1 MKNVKVKRL
10 IASLCVGLCL
20 TLSVPKPAKAD
31 LWGGDVV
38 VLLKIL
44 VNAISQLQQMQQM
57 VGTAKSSLNI
67 ARDLNRGI
75 NEVLNLM
82 KTAFPESELGIYKD
96 WDNLQSALKEME
108 SIYGTALS
116 AKQFAHQGHLDQSV
130 AEAILLYNKITK
142 HAKRVDIIG
151 ENVKAQSR
159 NASPKGAVKLQAQ
172 VSGVGLHVANQS
184 LRTQGAILK
193 LEAQNSA
200 MRNKQRKDEARFFLD
215 SADKLKKAMKDHEP
229 SYQTP
234 KF

>member
-1 MKNVKVKRL
+1 MKKYLNMKMVS
-10 IASLCVGLCL
+10 SLCIGLAL

-38 VLLKIL
+38 VLVKIL
-44 VNAISQLQQMQQM
+44 ANAIAQLQQMKQM
-57 VGTAKSSLNI
+57 VGSAQDSLNL

-82 KTAFPESELGIYKD
+82 KTAFPESDLGIYKD

-108 SIYGTALS
+108 SIYGSALS
-116 AKQFAHQGHLDQSV
+116 AKQFAYQGHLDQSV
-130 AEAILLYNKITK
+130 AEAILLYNSITK
-142 HAKRVDIIG
+142 HSKKVDIIG

-172 VSGVGLHVANQS
+172 VSGVQLHVANQS

-200 MRNKQRKDEARFFLD
+200 LRNKQQKDEIRFFLE
-215 SADKLKKAMKDHEP
+215 SADKLKRAMEEHEP
-229 SYQTP
+229 SYDTP
-234 KF
+234 RF